1 MPLRICFVAS
11 EVAPLAKTGG
21 LADVAGALTKYLH
34 AAGHDVRLFM
44 PLHRQIAHSA
54 LQHWPVDFLQDLPLK
69 LGAHELR
76 YSVRVATLPGSEAQV
91 YLIDCPALYDR
102 ATLYSTAPDEH
113 LRYLALTHA
122 SLQCCQRMAFAPQIF
137 HCNDW
142 HTGLG
147 PLLLRTVY
155 AWDRLFQHTRSVMTI
170 HNIGYQGTF
179 PATAAADTGLDGAV
193 DWLDAGERAAG
204 RINPL
209 REGILHAY
217 HVTTVSPTYAKEI
230 QTPEYGWG
238 LDAVLRRRAAD
249 LTGILNGVDYE
260 DWDPRHD
267 RYLPE
272 HYGAN
277 QLGVKARLKEQLL
290 ARLKLDAGARTP
302 LVGIVSRLTAQKG
315 FDLLFEALAPLLRSH
330 SFALAVLGSGD
341 PRYEAFFSQ
350 LAQTWP
356 GRVAFQRG
364 YSEELSHWIEAG
376 SDIFLMP
383 SHYEPCGL
391 NQMYSL
397 RYGTVPVVRRTGGL
411 ADSVQQFDVSTRQ
424 GTGIVFND
432 FDVGGVTWGIA
443 TALELYPQKA
453 LWRRLVQNGMAQDF
467 SWRRQV
473 GEYVSLYDR
482 LVGD

>member
-1 MPLRICFVAS
+1 MPLRICFLAS

-44 PLHRQIAHSA
+44 PLHRSIAQSQ
-54 LQHWPVDFLQDLPLK
+54 LQHWPVEFLQDVPLT
-69 LGAHELR
+69 LGTTRLR
-76 YSVRVATLPGSEAQV
+76 YSVRTAQLPGSQAHI
-91 YLIDCPALYDR
+91 YLIDCPALFDR
-102 ATLYSTAPDEH
+102 EQLYGTAPDEH
-113 LRYLALTHA
+113 LRYIALTHA
-122 SLQCCQRMAFAPQIF
+122 ALQSCQRMGFAPDIL

-155 AWDRLFQHTRSVMTI
+155 SWDRLFHATRSVMTI
-170 HNIGYQGTF
+170 HNIGYQGVF
-179 PATAAADTGLDGAV
+179 PALAAGDTGLEGYLH
-193 DWLDAGERAAG
+193 WLDHGERSLG
-204 RINPL
+204 RVNLL
-209 REGILHAY
+209 REGIVHA
-217 HVTTVSPTYAKEI
+217 HHITTVSPTYAREI

-238 LDAVLRRRAAD
+238 MDGILRFRAAQ

-260 DWDPRHD
+260 EWDPRRD

-272 HYGAN
+272 RY
-277 QLGVKARLKEQLL
+277 
-290 ARLKLDAGARTP
+290 
-302 LVGIVSRLTAQKG
+302 AQKG
-315 FDLLFEALAPLLRSH
+315 FDLLFDALPPLLES
-330 SFALAVLGSGD
+330 SNFALAVLGSGD
-341 PRYEAFFSQ
+341 ARYERFFTE
-350 LAQTWP
+350 LATQWP
-356 GRVAFQRG
+356 GRVAFHRG

-383 SHYEPCGL
+383 SQYEPCGL

-411 ADSVQQFDVSTRQ
+411 ADSVQQFDPVTRQ

-432 FDVGGVTWGIA
+432 FDVGGVTWGLS
-443 TALELYPQKA
+443 TALALYPHKA
-453 LWRRLVQNGMAQDF
+453 LWRRLVQNAMAQDY

-473 GEYVSLYDR
+473 GEYVALYER
-482 LVGD
+482 LVVA